1 MVFMADSER
10 AATVARA
17 HGLPAGLH
25 LNFTQLYDGAEVPR
39 AVAERQARVVRY
51 MSGRRRRRL
60 GLAPHLVGTVR
71 AAVQDQIER
80 FRELYGGEP
89 THLDGHNHVHLNP
102 TILALLPDAYAL
114 RPAYDPITARPVL
127 RTIRRARNRMLKR
140 RHPTVDNFFPLTS
153 IHPELGG
160 RGLEQVLELA
170 LERSVEVMVHPA
182 EDRVLAVL
190 RSPQWREEL
199 AERRLGT
206 YRDLV
211 SRRQAAPGSNA

>member
-25 LNFTQLYDGAEVPR
+25 LNFTQLYDGADVPR
-39 AVAERQARVVRY
+39 AVADRQARVVRF
-51 MSGRRRRRL
+51 MAGRRRRRV
-60 GLAPHLVGTVR
+60 GLAPHLLRTVR
-71 AAVQDQIER
+71 AAVDDQLER

-102 TILALLPDAYAL
+102 TVLTLLPDAYPL
-114 RPAYDPITARPVL
+114 RPAYDPITARPAL
-127 RTIRRARNRMLKR
+127 RAIRRARNRMLKR
-140 RHPTVDNFFPLTS
+140 RHPTADHFFPLTS

-160 RGLEQVLELA
+160 RGLEPVLALA

-182 EDRVLAVL
+182 EDRVFAVL
-190 RSPQWREEL
+190 RSPEWHKKL
-199 AERRLGT
+199 AEPRLGT

-211 SRRQAAPGSNA
+211 SQRQAAPVSNA